1 MATACMEWSKAKT
14 KAGYGLRSVGKGRL
28 KYVHR
33 IAMEEHL
40 GRELSRSEVV
50 MHSCDN
56 PACYNIDHLSIGT
69 HAANHADMVAK
80 GRDAKG
86 FMLPHTRLSNA
97 DVAGIRWFRE
107 AGVRVKDIARLYSI
121 HQSHVSK
128 IVAKQ
133 RRLALEG

>member
-1 MATACMEWSKAKT
+1 MATACVEWTKAKT
-14 KAGYGLRSVGKGRL
+14 KAGYGVRSVGQGRS

-56 PACYNIDHLSIGT
+56 PACYNIEHLSVGT
-69 HAANHADMVAK
+69 HADNHADMVAK
-80 GRDAKG
+80 KRDARG
-86 FMLPHTRLSNA
+86 FMLPQTRLSNS
-97 DVAGIRWFRE
+97 DIAGIRWFRE

-128 IVAKQ
+128 IVARQ
-133 RRLALEG
+133 RRVALEG

>member
-1 MATACMEWSKAKT
+1 MITNCIEWTRAKT
-14 KAGYGLRSVGKGRL
+14 KAGYGLRSVGKGRV

-40 GRELSRSEVV
+40 GRELTSKEVV

-56 PACYNIDHLSIGT
+56 PACYNVAHLSVGT
-69 HAANHADMVAK
+69 HADNHADMVSKKREA
-80 GRDAKG
+80 RG
-86 FMLPHTRLSNA
+86 FMLPQTRL
-97 DVAGIRWFRE
+97 DEVDIAGIRWFRE

-128 IVAKQ
+128 IVAGK
-133 RRLALEG
+133 RRVALEG

>member
-1 MATACMEWSKAKT
+1 MATACIEWDKAKT
-14 KAGYGLRSVGKGRL
+14 KGGYGLRSVGSGRL

-40 GRELSRSEVV
+40 GRELQSNEVV

-56 PACYNIDHLSIGT
+56 RSCYNINHLSIGT
-69 HAANHADMVAK
+69 HADNHADMVNK

-86 FMLPHTRLSNA
+86 FMLPHTRLSDS

-128 IVAKQ
+128 IVAKK